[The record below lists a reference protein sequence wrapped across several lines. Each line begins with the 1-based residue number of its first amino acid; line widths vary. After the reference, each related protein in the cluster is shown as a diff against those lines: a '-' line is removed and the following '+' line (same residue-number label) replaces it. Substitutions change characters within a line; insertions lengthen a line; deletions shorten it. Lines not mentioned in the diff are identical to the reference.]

1 MSRRRLF
8 WILSIVLM
16 GLSVPAEV
24 IQVDVRGLL
33 TGRAVTTLTD
43 GKIVPWT
50 QGVDG
55 GGRGDG
61 YMTVEAAVANG
72 DKNARA
78 LPGNGCFPA
87 TAAHP
92 FVQLNFTNGD
102 GQGFQTRGV
111 QGAGKFAFPVAGKR
125 YEKML
130 VFLTSAEGP
139 SRLHFKLAYA
149 DGSSEQRDVLLPDYY
164 NDAPAGDPNVFS
176 LATNLA
182 KWDATGRMSEP
193 SHHYLHGV
201 DLHPDARKELISVDV
216 AKTAPGYLVFLG
228 GNRRDREFM

>member
-1 MSRRRLF
+1 MQCPRETMSRRRLF

-72 DKNARA
+72 D
-78 LPGNGCFPA
+78 
-87 TAAHP
+87 
-92 FVQLNFTNGD
+92 
-102 GQGFQTRGV
+102 
-111 QGAGKFAFPVAGKR
+111 
-125 YEKML
+125 
-130 VFLTSAEGP
+130 
-139 SRLHFKLAYA
+139 
-149 DGSSEQRDVLLPDYY
+149 
-164 NDAPAGDPNVFS
+164 
-176 LATNLA
+176 
-182 KWDATGRMSEP
+182 
-193 SHHYLHGV
+193 
-201 DLHPDARKELISVDV
+201 
-216 AKTAPGYLVFLG
+216 
-228 GNRRDREFM
+228 